1 MIYQSGLPKSLKLA
15 YSFYG
20 IMTVTAGSNKK
31 NKRFTRVL
39 STKLSIEDYERFQK
53 CTNFAYKAGVIEEPS
68 TSKFL
73 RFIVTHPFKELGL

>member
-1 MIYQSGLPKSLKLA
+1 
-15 YSFYG
+15 
-20 IMTVTAGSNKK
+20 MTATAGSNKE
-31 NKRFTRVL
+31 NKKLTRVI

>member
-1 MIYQSGLPKSLKLA
+1 MVDQSGLPKSLKLA
-15 YSFYG
+15 YSLYG
-20 IMTVTAGSNKK
+20 ITIVTAGSNKK
-31 NKRFTRVL
+31 NKKFTRVL

-53 CTNFAYKAGVIEEPS
+53 CINFAYKAGVIEEPS

>member
-1 MIYQSGLPKSLKLA
+1 
-15 YSFYG
+15 
-20 IMTVTAGSNKK
+20 MTVIAGSNKK
-31 NKRFTRVL
+31 NKTH
-39 STKLSIEDYERFQK
+39 TKLSIEDYERFKK